1 MIKSYDELLDIAYQ
15 KGLTVF
21 EDVPLNYKQ
30 RGLIFIDTI
39 LLSDRLKTL
48 KDKRAVLAEEIT
60 HFDTN
65 TGNILNNRYEEIRA
79 HRALIKGN
87 ISLRELLDAI
97 IDCNYSASYNSVA
110 ELLDVPEWLFKE
122 IYNLYSALP
131 FRDMTYRNCKITF
144 NPIHIMPL
152 GDMYEI
158 A

>member
-97 IDCNYSASYNSVA
+97 IDCNYSAS
-110 ELLDVPEWLFKE
+110 
-122 IYNLYSALP
+122 
-131 FRDMTYRNCKITF
+131 
-144 NPIHIMPL
+144 
-152 GDMYEI
+152 
-158 A
+158 